1 MPSPLEQVDRAVA
14 PGCLACTCEKQGC
27 SVELGDAPRP
37 FRLIDMDHAD
47 SPARP
52 GATRCDYLF
61 IAESHG
67 DTRLY
72 VAPLELK
79 SSGLDIGKVRSQ
91 LVAGARLAERVV
103 PGTPSTLFIPVAVH
117 GRRLPRKKIKDLYK
131 SENRV
136 PFRNNHYQI
145 RLIPCGDSLSQAL
158 R

>member
-1 MPSPLEQVDRAVA
+1 MPASLEQVDQKVT
-14 PGCLACTCEKQGC
+14 PGCLACTCGKHGC
-27 SVELGDAPRP
+27 DVGLGDAPRP

-61 IAESHG
+61 IAEGHG

-91 LVAGARLAERVV
+91 LEAGARIAERVV
-103 PGTPSTLFIPVAVH
+103 PRASSTRFVPVAVH
-117 GRRLPRKKIKDLYK
+117 GRPLPRKRIKDLYK
-131 SENRV
+131 SENSI

-145 RLIPCGDSLSQAL
+145 RLLRCGDSLSRAL

>member
-14 PGCLACTCEKQGC
+14 RGCLACTCGKQGC
-27 SVELGDAPRP
+27 DVELGDAPRP

-47 SPARP
+47 SPAGPR
-52 GATRCDYLF
+52 ATRCDYLF
-61 IAESHG
+61 IAEGHG

-103 PGTPSTLFIPVAVH
+103 PRTPSTRFVPVAVY
-117 GRRLPRKKIKDLYK
+117 GRRPPRKKIKDLYK

-145 RLIPCGDSLSQAL
+145 RLIPCGDSLSQAP